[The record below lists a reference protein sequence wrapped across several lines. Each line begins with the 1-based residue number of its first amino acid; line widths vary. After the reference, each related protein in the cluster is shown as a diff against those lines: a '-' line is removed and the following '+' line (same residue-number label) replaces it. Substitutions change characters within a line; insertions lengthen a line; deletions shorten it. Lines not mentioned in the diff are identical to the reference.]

1 MLIIDQMYSNTLGLT
16 VIDCR
21 VLRLDTKAQATR
33 RTGTTEVLDEC
44 ERESIMGRVSK
55 LITHKIQL
63 TLLAVNS

>member
-33 RTGTTEVLDEC
+33 TGTTEVLDEC
-44 ERESIMGRVSK
+44 ERESE
-55 LITHKIQL
+55 L
-63 TLLAVNS
+63 